1 MVKLKRTLG
10 LFDTFSLSLGAIIG
24 AGIFVLTGIASQTAG
39 PAVILSIII
48 SGMIASLTGI
58 SVSQLVKA
66 FPKEGGEYEYGYK
79 TLSPFLAF
87 LSGWIWCLNKIVIDS
102 VIALGF
108 ATYVSLFLPLQ
119 IQIIAIAII
128 AIVTIINYFGLRAT
142 GNLINLLVII
152 KVGVLIFFVL
162 LGIFHVK
169 LNNFLPFSPHGVAGI
184 LQASAI
190 MFFAYVGFIRPIYVV
205 EEVKEPKKNVPKG
218 IFLGLIVSAIIYFL
232 VTFVAIGL
240 VGSNV
245 LGSTDS
251 PLALAI
257 STTGFSQAV
266 SIIIFGAMIAT
277 FSVLLGDVLGLSR
290 MIFAMGRRGDYPRWF
305 GHVEKISRTPR
316 RAVLFAGLIIG
327 IPTLIFDLR
336 SLTQVASF
344 LILVYFAFVNLS
356 AIKLKKGSRRF
367 STISVIGIIS
377 TLILAF
383 SLSAS
388 SILIGF
394 LLILFG
400 IVYFLVKKKPEHLNL
415 SKNSN

>member
-10 LFDTFSLSLGAIIG
+10 LFDIFSLSLGAIIG
-24 AGIFVLTGIASQTAG
+24 AGIFVITGIASQTAG
-39 PAVILSIII
+39 PAVIFSIII
-48 SGMIASLTGI
+48 SGIIAALTGI

-119 IQIIAIAII
+119 IQIIAVAII
-128 AIVTIINYFGLRAT
+128 VIVTIINYFGLRAT

-152 KVGVLIFFVL
+152 KISILIFFIL
-162 LGIFHVK
+162 LGIFYVK
-169 LNNFLPFSPHGVAGI
+169 LNNFLPFSPHGVTGI
-184 LQASAI
+184 FQASAI
-190 MFFAYVGFIRPIYVV
+190 MFFAYVGFIRPVYVV

-218 IFLGLIVSAIIYFL
+218 IFLGLIVSAMIYFI

-240 VGSNV
+240 VGPKV

-257 STTGFSQAV
+257 STTNFSQAV
-266 SIIIFGAMIAT
+266 SIIVFGAIIAT

-290 MIFAMGRRGDYPRWF
+290 MIFAMGRRGDYPKWF
-305 GHVEKISRTPR
+305 GHIEKFSQTPR
-316 RAVLFAGLIIG
+316 RAVISAGLIIG

-336 SLTQVASF
+336 SLVQVASF

-356 AIKLKKGSRRF
+356 AIKLKKNLRRF
-367 STISVIGIIS
+367 SIISIIGIIG

-383 SLSAS
+383 SLSIS
-388 SILIGF
+388 SILIGC
-394 LLILFG
+394 LLISFG
-400 IVYFLVKKKPEHLNL
+400 AVYFLVKKRI
-415 SKNSN
+415 